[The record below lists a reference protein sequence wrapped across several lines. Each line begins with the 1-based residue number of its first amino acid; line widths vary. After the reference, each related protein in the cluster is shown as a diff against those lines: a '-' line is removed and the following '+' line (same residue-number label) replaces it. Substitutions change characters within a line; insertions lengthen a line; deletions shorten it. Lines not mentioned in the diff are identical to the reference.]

1 MMEGKTLTGIK
12 GVFAVIGGCVSY
24 YLGGWDILLKVM
36 VFFLILDWGTG
47 SLCAA
52 LGKSKKGEGL
62 SSYWGMYG
70 IVKKVMYLAVVA
82 VAYGFDTVTGQ
93 PVTRNITV
101 TAIAINEMLS
111 ILENAALL
119 GIWIPPFLLNILE
132 VTKKQVSEEGKI
144 TGDK

>member
-1 MMEGKTLTGIK
+1 MQKQTFSVIK
-12 GVFAVIGGCVSY
+12 GVLATIGGGISY
-24 YLGGWDILLKVM
+24 YLGGWDTLIRVM
-36 VFFLILDWGTG
+36 VFFVIVDWGTG

-119 GIWIPPFLLNILE
+119 GLWIPPFLLNILE